1 MKKTYVWEN
10 ICKYGRKSIFFKNF
24 ILILLIIMLPF
35 SMFGF
40 GFLTYY
46 SKNIRQEVSSYAQN
60 SNKRV
65 LDDMEN
71 LALLLRNSYSMIASD
86 ETLLYYLSGVS
97 YTDTNEMI
105 NDIRDIESTLRMV
118 MCNIPMIESVYI
130 YNIKQEYVLGTNMSA
145 AMEKFEDKSWYYLYE
160 RNNRAEYF
168 IKRDAAI
175 FGKSNRY
182 ITFCRSIYRKEN
194 TEGILVFNLNYNMFE
209 EYLLNGDNSI
219 AGITVKNENGT
230 ELCSYIKE
238 EYGNE
243 PALVKTEQNGD
254 EFTVLTENY
263 VSFVDEQYRFYKN
276 LIILMIFIIVF
287 GSAGIAYYLSYH
299 NYKQLTGVIRI
310 LQDEAVGT
318 EDKKQRD
325 DEYMFITNNIL
336 GIMRQKNNIEEE
348 FAEKVKIL
356 RKTQINALQSQINPH
371 FIFNTMNLI
380 CMEDMVENKR
390 QTVITQIVT
399 LLSEILRAV
408 LNTDSYMIPLEQEL
422 IYINKYIK
430 LQNIKYDNRFTLVTN
445 IDEDVLN
452 LQVIKFMLQPIV
464 ENSII
469 HGILK
474 SESSESGKIEIGAER
489 KDKSLIITVS
499 DDGIGMTEEK
509 AEEIRNRLSQ
519 YERFDKRHIGI
530 GNVNQR
536 IKLICG
542 EEYGVRLCSYKNGT
556 VIKIE
561 MPVL

>member
-1 MKKTYVWEN
+1 M
-10 ICKYGRKSIFFKNF
+10 
-24 ILILLIIMLPF
+24 
-35 SMFGF
+35 
-40 GFLTYY
+40 
-46 SKNIRQEVSSYAQN
+46 
-60 SNKRV
+60 
-65 LDDMEN
+65 
-71 LALLLRNSYSMIASD
+71 
-86 ETLLYYLSGVS
+86 
-97 YTDTNEMI
+97 
-105 NDIRDIESTLRMV
+105 
-118 MCNIPMIESVYI
+118 
-130 YNIKQEYVLGTNMSA
+130 
-145 AMEKFEDKSWYYLYE
+145 
-160 RNNRAEYF
+160 
-168 IKRDAAI
+168 
-175 FGKSNRY
+175 
-182 ITFCRSIYRKEN
+182 
-194 TEGILVFNLNYNMFE
+194 
-209 EYLLNGDNSI
+209 
-219 AGITVKNENGT
+219 
-230 ELCSYIKE
+230 
-238 EYGNE
+238 
-243 PALVKTEQNGD
+243 
-254 EFTVLTENY
+254 
-263 VSFVDEQYRFYKN
+263 
-276 LIILMIFIIVF
+276 
-287 GSAGIAYYLSYH
+287 
-299 NYKQLTGVIRI
+299 
-310 LQDEAVGT
+310 GT

-336 GIMRQKNNIEEE
+336 GIMQQKNNIEEE

-474 SESSESGKIEIGAER
+474 SESPESGKIEIGAER
-489 KDKSLIITVS
+489 KGKSLIITVS
-499 DDGIGMTEEK
+499 DDGTGMTEEK
-509 AEEIRNRLSQ
+509 AEEIRNKLSQ
-519 YERFDKRHIGI
+519 YEKFDKRHIGI

-542 EEYGVRLCSYKNGT
+542 AEYGVRLCSYENGT